1 MENSYG
7 IGVRN
12 RYELFYNEDVD
23 PMDLLKQSEKVKD
36 KAAEKENKG
45 KTAKAKAPV
54 VKKGVKTEPAPKAA
68 DKTSVPGECLQ
79 HLSIMRGMSVV
90 FRGKMAR
97 VAAAAEGRGGTCAP
111 RRFVRGAVSRSPACA
126 ASRLQHASN
135 FVSFLGCS
143 CHIVVPVESWE
154 HAVSRAE
161 GSY

>member
-79 HLSIMRGMSVV
+79 HLNIIKGMSVV
-90 FRGKMAR
+90 FWGKVAR
-97 VAAAAEGRGGTCAP
+97 VTAGGGRW
-111 RRFVRGAVSRSPACA
+111 RHVRTLRALFGAQCCDHLPA
-126 ASRLQHASN
+126 LLLGIN
-135 FVSFLGCS
+135 MLSFLS
-143 CHIVVPVESWE
+143 
-154 HAVSRAE
+154 AF
-161 GSY
+161 

>member
-79 HLSIMRGMSVV
+79 HLNNFRRMSIV

-97 VAAAAEGRGGTCAP
+97 AAAGGGP
-111 RRFVRGAVSRSPACA
+111 WRHVRTSALCSGAVSRSPACA
-126 ASRLQHASN
+126 ASRVQRASP
-135 FVSFLGCS
+135 FVSFLGRP
-143 CHIVVPVESWE
+143 CHNVAPFESWE